1 MSTKTAFSCL
11 LLALSASPLGCLD
24 QQYVSPD
31 TVSLSITNKD
41 TGIELVNRC
50 NYIPILLGSEV
61 KARYVVEDDIK
72 ATITINREK
81 VIVSYEGSDELPEPW
96 ALSSKLFEEEVSCT
110 QGQDDCNQDPVT
122 LPDGFNYFVVLKSRC
137 KIDVDE

>member
-1 MSTKTAFSCL
+1 MSRKTAFSCL
-11 LLALSASPLGCLD
+11 LLALATSQLGCLD

-61 KARYVVEDDIK
+61 KARYGVEDDLK
-72 ATITINREK
+72 ATIAINREK
-81 VIVSYEGSDELPEPW
+81 VIVTYEGSAELPQPW
-96 ALSSKLFEEEVSCT
+96 ALSSKLFEEDVSCT
-110 QGQDDCNQDPVT
+110 QGQDDCSQDPVT

-137 KIDVDE
+137 QIAADE